1 MKKNLLKS
9 VALLA
14 LISGFNNVNGQAP
27 NLGTAATFALFS
39 SNGAVTNTGSSQVTG
54 NVGSNNGSG
63 TGFGNVNGTMH
74 DMDAESA
81 KAFADLG
88 KAYKDLDGR
97 IATNNPAPLLGNG
110 QTLFPGV
117 HAIGQ
122 AATLSLNLILDAKG
136 DANAV
141 FIFKI
146 QGAFA
151 SSAAAKVILKNG
163 AKACNVFWK
172 IEGMVS
178 LASGTTF
185 RGTIIANNAAV
196 SLLSGDT
203 LEGRA
208 FSTTGAVSISNSLV
222 YTPIGCGSPYL
233 TGPKA
238 PDMGTAACYGLF
250 SANGAV
256 TNTGITNIMGD
267 VGSDKGP
274 VTGYNSLLV
283 SGKIHLVPDN
293 STKQCSTD
301 LMIAYNYTNLL
312 AHDIELLYPA
322 QFGNN
327 LVLTPHTYLLN
338 AATTLTNKLY
348 LNAQGNPNAVF
359 VIKIVGA
366 LTTSTY
372 ADVILMNE
380 AQSKN
385 VFWKVEGA
393 VTINNYSKFRG
404 TIICNNGALGAI
416 NTGVVL
422 DGRAFTTTG
431 GITTTAM
438 STTLA
443 PMCFPLGITL
453 NENENSQKTVDL
465 SPNPFSNS
473 VTVSFNNL
481 SLLNNGTVTI
491 YNVAGEEMMRT
502 ILSNQATIIET
513 GSLPSGIYV
522 YKIASNGQT
531 IQTGRIVS
539 QQ

>member
-9 VALLA
+9 IALLA

-27 NLGTAATFALFS
+27 TLGTAATFALFS

-54 NVGSNNGSG
+54 NVGSNNGAG

-74 DMDAESA
+74 DMDGTSA

-88 KAYKDLDGR
+88 VAYKDLDGR

-117 HAIGQ
+117 HFIGQ
-122 AATLSLNLILDAKG
+122 AATLNLKLTLDAKG
-136 DANAV
+136 DPNAV

-151 SSAAAKVILKNG
+151 SNASAKVILANG

-233 TGPKA
+233 TGPTA
-238 PDMGTAACYGLF
+238 PDMGSTNCYGLF

-256 TNTGITNIMGD
+256 SNSGETHVMGD
-267 VGSDKGP
+267 VGSNKGP
-274 VTGYNSLLV
+274 VTGFNPLFV
-283 SGKIHLVPDN
+283 SGKIRSTPDN
-293 STKQCSTD
+293 STQQCSTD
-301 LMIAYNYTNLL
+301 LFKAYNYLNVL
-312 AHDIELLYPA
+312 APDIELLYPA

-327 LVLTPHTYLLN
+327 LVLTPHTYLLKG
-338 AATTLTNKLY
+338 ATSLTNKVY
-348 LNAQGNPNAVF
+348 LNAEGNANAIFVF
-359 VIKIVGA
+359 KLAGA

-372 ADVILMNE
+372 ANVILMNN

-385 VFWKVEGA
+385 VFWVVEGA
-393 VTINNYSKFRG
+393 VTINNYSTFRG

-422 DGRAFTTTG
+422 DGKAFTTTG
-431 GITTTAM
+431 GITSTAM
-438 STTLA
+438 TTIMA
-443 PMCFPLGITL
+443 PVCLPTGITS
-453 NENENSQKTVDL
+453 NETENSLKTVSL
-465 SPNPFSNS
+465 APNPFSNS
-473 VTVSFNNL
+473 VTVSYNSL
-481 SLLNNGTVTI
+481 SLLNNGTITI

-502 ILSNQATIIET
+502 SLSNQATIIET
-513 GSLPSGIYV
+513 SSLPDGIYV
-522 YKIASNGQT
+522 YKISSDGQT
-531 IQTGRIVS
+531 VQTGRIVS